1 MGSNSTTALMQLC
14 ESETIFFPQKKWSR
28 GQAAIKYFI
37 CKTQIKYM
45 PKFQRNLRDRL
56 LTGVLVTNIERA
68 VNANLLS
75 RFLIC
80 MELVF

>member
-1 MGSNSTTALMQLC
+1 MTKSGSNSTTALMQLC

-28 GQAAIKYFI
+28 GQAAIYFI
-37 CKTQIKYM
+37 CETQIKYM

-56 LTGVLVTNIERA
+56 LTRVLVTNIERA

-75 RFLIC
+75 DS
-80 MELVF
+80 